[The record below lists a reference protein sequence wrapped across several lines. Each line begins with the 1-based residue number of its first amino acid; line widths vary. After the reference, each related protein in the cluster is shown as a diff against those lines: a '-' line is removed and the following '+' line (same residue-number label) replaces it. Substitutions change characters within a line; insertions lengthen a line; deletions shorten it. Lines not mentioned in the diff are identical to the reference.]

1 MQCRLAMKSDAK
13 EAADYI
19 HLAIHDI
26 AEALTGEKETEK
38 IRNVLSDLFHQENN
52 RLSYQNSI
60 VAEVDGNVAGILVAY
75 SGDDAEKLDRPILE
89 RLKKKG
95 KNHIESFDQEADKGD
110 YYIDTV
116 SVGPDFQGRG
126 IGTILIQKAEQVAQD
141 KGFTRVTLNVAE
153 DNPGAKRLYEKL
165 GYMKEKVIMINGHE
179 FDYMVKEI

>member
-1 MQCRLAMKSDAK
+1 MECRLAMKSDAK

-38 IRNVLSDLFHQENN
+38 IREVLSELFRQENN

-60 VAEVDGNVAGILVAY
+60 VAEIDGKVAGILIAY
-75 SGDDAEKLDRPILE
+75 SGDDAVELDKPILE
-89 RLKKKG
+89 RLKRIG
-95 KNHIESFDQEADKGD
+95 KSHVEPFDNEADKGD

-116 SVGPDFQGRG
+116 SVVPDFQGRG
-126 IGTILIQKAEQVAQD
+126 IGTFLIQSVEQVAKD
-141 KGFTRVTLNVAE
+141 KGFTRVSLNVAE

-165 GYMKEKVIMINGHE
+165 GYMKEKNIMINGHE
-179 FDYMVKEI
+179 FDYMVKSV